1 MTVPLQSILLV
12 EDNPADVELFRARLG
27 ASNIPPDFRLD
38 TAHSLASGLQR
49 VVQFDYDLVL
59 LDLMLPDSEG
69 VETFERMFQRQP
81 TTPIIVF
88 TGVADEH
95 VGRQVISL
103 GAQDYIQK
111 DQVSIRGLGQ
121 QLAFAMRR
129 REATA
134 FIQERVQADSIY
146 WIADTIAIEFNQ
158 ILSDLMSNLN
168 SIEGPLKDEPEA
180 LANARQASQ
189 HALAGADIM
198 HLLLVLARPAS
209 NAHRTPVYALIEKTM
224 ESMRQQHGQQVDIV
238 LSEHPCN
245 WTTVFDDAQLR
256 TLLLNIM
263 AGAIGQVAAPIKVTI
278 RSAEEHRD
286 TANRTSGL
294 NVRSRDCVSIQV
306 TATGVRRHG
315 EGPAPLNF
323 AKQPGHE
330 LVKRFVEKCG
340 GELYSRVHPV
350 MGVTLELMLP
360 RQISAKSSDIVQ
372 TYQQRLDVRSVNVL
386 SIGLDSAAGRHMSE
400 QISMLGYRV
409 ADSAS
414 LEEAVQ
420 SVAKGFRCDVVVM
433 SDHVLE
439 SPDAMTGLSRI
450 LDYAF
455 ESKLLVVCKE
465 SALSDDIR
473 HALPM
478 PATVLVAPET
488 LAEIDSGMR
497 NAYYAELDA

>member
-1 MTVPLQSILLV
+1 MAASLQSILLV

-27 ASNIPPDFRLD
+27 ASNLPQDFRLD
-38 TAHSLASGLQR
+38 TADSLASGLQR
-49 VVQFDYDLVL
+49 VGEFDYDLVL

-81 TTPIIVF
+81 TIPIIVF
-88 TGVADEH
+88 TGVADERI
-95 VGRQVISL
+95 GRQVISL

-111 DQVSIRGLGQ
+111 DQVSLRGLGQ

-146 WIADTIAIEFNQ
+146 WIADTVAVEFNQ
-158 ILSDLMSNLN
+158 ILSDLISNLN
-168 SIEGPLKDEPEA
+168 SIEAPLKDEPEA

-198 HLLLVLARPAS
+198 HLLLALARPAS
-209 NAHRTPVYALIEKTM
+209 NAHRAPVYALIEKTL
-224 ESMRQQHGQQVDIV
+224 ESMRQQYGQQVDV
-238 LSEHPCN
+238 MLADHPCT

-256 TLLLNIM
+256 TVLLNIV
-263 AGAIGQVAAPIKVTI
+263 AGAIGQVSGPVKVSI
-278 RSAEEHRD
+278 RCAEEHRN
-286 TANRTSGL
+286 TVNRANGL
-294 NVRSRDCVSIQV
+294 NVQSGDCVSIQV
-306 TATGVRRHG
+306 TATGVRRHD

-350 MGVTLELMLP
+350 LGVTVELMLP
-360 RQISAKSSDIVQ
+360 RQISAASSDIVQ
-372 TYQQRLDVRSVNVL
+372 TYQQRLDVRSINVL
-386 SIGLDSAAGRHMSE
+386 SVGLSATSNRHLNE

-409 ADSAS
+409 ASTDN

-420 SVAKGFRCDVVVM
+420 TVAKGFRCDVIVID
-433 SDHVLE
+433 DHTVE
-439 SPDAMTGLSRI
+439 SPGAMTGLSRI

-455 ESKLLVVCKE
+455 ESKLLVVCRDK
-465 SALSDDIR
+465 ALNEEIR

-478 PATVLVAPET
+478 PATILVAPET